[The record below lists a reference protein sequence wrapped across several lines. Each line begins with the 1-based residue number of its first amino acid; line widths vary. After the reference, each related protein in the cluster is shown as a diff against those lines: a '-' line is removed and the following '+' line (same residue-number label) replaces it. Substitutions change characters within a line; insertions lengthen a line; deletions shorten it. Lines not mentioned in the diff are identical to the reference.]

1 MHEEKVMDVTRLGV
15 RAADLARPPQ
25 FWRGRSGGAGAPTLA
40 RPPHDLSG
48 NFGPICPFLIR
59 LKARLLGNLKED
71 LGDLKDN
78 LETF

>member
-1 MHEEKVMDVTRLGV
+1 MDVTRLGV

-25 FWRGRSGGAGAPTLA
+25 FWRGRPGGAGAPTLA

-48 NFGPICPFLIR
+48 NFGPFCPFLIR
-59 LKARLLGNLKED
+59 LKARSLGKLKKGSED
-71 LGDLKDN
+71 LKHN